1 MESRYERARA
11 KIAESYTDMNDQIAG
26 GRSETKPFTARR
38 NNMVLST
45 LFCGISSN

>member
-26 GRSETKPFTARR
+26 GRNE
-38 NNMVLST
+38 NNHLQQGEIIW
-45 LFCGISSN
+45 C